1 MHVYWIYIPQKPQL
15 QEGMLLIS
23 PSHKLMSPY
32 TVCLSL
38 PCHLLQGSPYRRSPG
53 FLPPANALH
62 FLFLKGRLR
71 SMAGSL
77 NRKPANTHHHTQGLD
92 QKWML
97 PKQFYLNN
105 RNPEFW
111 WLKHSL
117 RRLMQNTTESKNFSM
132 PTQNFTITIAM
143 SQTSTNSA
151 VQPKW
156 GMLKNDHNNVYQPAL
171 TGPRSTGGQ

>member
-23 PSHKLMSPY
+23 PSHKLMSPF

-97 PKQFYLNN
+97 PKQFYLNTN
-105 RNPEFW
+105 YIQYEI
-111 WLKHSL
+111 KMH
-117 RRLMQNTTESKNFSM
+117 
-132 PTQNFTITIAM
+132 NFTITIAM

-171 TGPRSTGGQ
+171 NGPRSTGGQ